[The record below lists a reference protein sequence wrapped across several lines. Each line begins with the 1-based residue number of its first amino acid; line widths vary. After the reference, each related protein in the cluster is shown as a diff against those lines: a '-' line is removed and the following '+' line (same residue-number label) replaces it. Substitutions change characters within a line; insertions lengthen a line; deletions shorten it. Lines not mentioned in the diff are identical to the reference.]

1 MNYCPDGYQIYQDS
15 LLLQFDGQKTIAVY
29 DIKNDRMLS
38 ENRIGEFAEQDSMEI
53 KLKAV
58 IQQYMNRMRANKICI
73 ENETN

>member
-1 MNYCPDGYQIYQDS
+1 
-15 LLLQFDGQKTIAVY
+15 
-29 DIKNDRMLS
+29 MLS